1 MKMFKFFPLACAAM
15 MMCACSSDDP
25 GDGKGN
31 PNVAG
36 EAQYLAVN
44 IVNVGAAPTR
54 AAVPG
59 YEDGTTE
66 ESKIDKIRFYF
77 FHADGSAYK
86 LEGPT
91 TGSVQNYLEKD
102 ITAADMGTADG
113 TGTVKVITNAILVIN
128 GTTKKAPASVIA
140 VVNPQSLTTLGTEA
154 KTLNE
159 LTNTLKGSQFYT
171 EATKDQFVMTNSV
184 YVEAGRTVCP
194 VTVAGHIGTD
204 ESTAK
209 ANPIDIYA
217 ERVVAKVG
225 ADLQGGLLVANTAGT
240 SKYGMKVGTY
250 GASTDIYAVIDG
262 WGVADENDNAY
273 VEKHIT
279 NTWSDTDLGITPW
292 TTTDYHRSFWGTSP
306 VFAAG
311 TPKNHTFAD
320 YTAQHNEVLYTLPNT
335 PTTAVAAA
343 NVYKNDL
350 TKFLVTATLRYKDAT
365 GTWQNAE
372 ICKYQGVE
380 YLGINALK
388 EAIATTY
395 NLYFT
400 EAGGVYTPIQAGDVK
415 FKTVAAGTPG
425 VEDYQ
430 VVPVLDDTK
439 TYYKKDASSATGYTA
454 LTASDNISK
463 YPAEVRKDGKAYYF
477 IPISHLATNAAKVGH
492 YGVVRNHWYKISLN
506 SLTGYGTPVYD
517 ENKIIDPTMPED
529 QATYLAA
536 KINVLQWRVV
546 TQNVDLGK
554 K

>member
-1 MKMFKFFPLACAAM
+1 MKIFKFFPLACAALM
-15 MMCACSSDDP
+15 MSACSSDDA
-25 GDGKGN
+25 GN
-31 PNVAG
+31 GNGNQGVAG
-36 EAQYLAVN
+36 ETQYLAVN
-44 IVNVGAAPTR
+44 IVNVGATPTR

-66 ESKIDKIRFYF
+66 ESKIKKIRFYF

-91 TGSVQNYLEKD
+91 VGTVENYLEKD
-102 ITAADMGTADG
+102 ITDTDMGTADG
-113 TGTVKVITNAILVIN
+113 TGTVGAITKAILVIN

-140 VVNPQSLTTLGTEA
+140 VVNPQSLTSLGTDA

-159 LTNTLKGSQFYT
+159 LTNTLTGSQFYT
-171 EATKDQFVMTNSV
+171 VATKDQFVMTNSV

-194 VTVAGHIGTD
+194 VTVAGHIGTNAD
-204 ESTAK
+204 DAK
-209 ANPIDIYA
+209 TKAIDIYA
-217 ERVVAKVG
+217 ERVVAKVD
-225 ADLQGGLLVANTAGT
+225 ADLQGGSLVANTAGT

-279 NTWSDTDLGITPW
+279 NSWTDTGLGITTW
-292 TTTDYHRSFWGTSP
+292 TTSDYHRSFWGTSP
-306 VFAAG
+306 AFAAG
-311 TPKNHTFAD
+311 SPTNHKFVD
-320 YTAQHNEVLYTLPNT
+320 YKAQHGDVLYTLPNT

-343 NVYKNDL
+343 DVYKNDL
-350 TKFLVTATLRYKDAT
+350 TKFLVTATLRYQDAT

-395 NLYFT
+395 NMYYKKV
-400 EAGGVYTPIQAGDVK
+400 GSDYTPIQAADLE
-415 FKTVAAGTPG
+415 FTTTGTSLK
-425 VEDYQ
+425 DYE
-430 VVPVLDDTK
+430 VSPVLKTTE
-439 TYYKKDASSATGYTA
+439 TYYKKDASSADGYTA

-463 YPAEVRKDGKAYYF
+463 YPAEVRTDGKVYYF
-477 IPISHLATNAAKVGH
+477 IPISHLATDAAKVGY
-492 YGVVRNHWYKISLN
+492 YGVVRNHWYKVNVKSLK
-506 SLTGYGTPVYD
+506 GFGTPVYD
-517 ENKIIDPTMPED
+517 EKKIIDPTIPED

-546 TQNVDLGK
+546 SQDVNLGK
-554 K
+554 

>member
-1 MKMFKFFPLACAAM
+1 MKFFKFFPLACAALM
-15 MMCACSSDDP
+15 MSACSSDD
-25 GDGKGN
+25 GNGSEN
-31 PNVAG
+31 PNIAS

-44 IVNVGAAPTR
+44 IVNVGTTPTR

-59 YEDGTTE
+59 YENGTPK
-66 ESKIDKIRFYF
+66 ESEIKKIRFYF

-91 TGSVQNYLEKD
+91 AGTVENYLEKD
-102 ITAADMGTADG
+102 ITPADMGTADG
-113 TGTVKVITNAILVIN
+113 TGTVGAITKAILVIN

-140 VVNPQSLTTLGTEA
+140 VVNPQSLTSLGTDA

-159 LTNTLKGSQFYT
+159 LTNTLTGSQFYT
-171 EATKDQFVMTNSV
+171 VATKDQFVMTNSV

-204 ESTAK
+204 ATTAE
-209 ANPIDIYA
+209 ANAIDIYA
-217 ERVVAKVG
+217 ERVVAKVD
-225 ADLQGGLLVANTAGT
+225 ADLQGGSLVANTAGT

-279 NTWSDTDLGITPW
+279 NSWTDTGLGITTW
-292 TTTDYHRSFWGTSP
+292 TTSDYHRSFWGTSP

-311 TPKNHTFAD
+311 TPTNHNFAD
-320 YTAQHNEVLYTLPNT
+320 YKAQHGDVLYTLPNT

-343 NVYKNDL
+343 DVYKNNL
-350 TKFLVTATLRYKDAT
+350 TKFLVTATLRYQDAT

-395 NLYFT
+395 NMYYKKV
-400 EAGGVYTPIQAGDVK
+400 GSDYTPIQAADVE
-415 FKTVAAGTPG
+415 FTTTGTSLK
-425 VEDYQ
+425 DYE
-430 VVPVLDDTK
+430 VSPVLKTTE
-439 TYYKKDASSATGYTA
+439 TYYKKDASSADGYTA
-454 LTASDNISK
+454 LTAAENINK
-463 YPAEVRKDGKAYYF
+463 YPAEVRTDGKVYYF
-477 IPISHLATNAAKVGH
+477 IPISHLATDAAKVGY
-492 YGVVRNHWYKISLN
+492 YGVVRNHWYKVNVKSLK
-506 SLTGYGTPVYD
+506 GFGTPVYD
-517 ENKIIDPTMPED
+517 ENKIIDPTIPED

-546 TQNVDLGK
+546 SQDVNLGK
-554 K
+554 

>member
-1 MKMFKFFPLACAAM
+1 MKIFKLFPLACAALM
-15 MMCACSSDDP
+15 MSACSSDD
-25 GDGKGN
+25 GNGSEN
-31 PNVAG
+31 PNIAS

-44 IVNVGAAPTR
+44 IVNVGTTPTR

-59 YEDGTTE
+59 YENGTAE
-66 ESKIDKIRFYF
+66 ESEIKKIRFYF

-91 TGSVQNYLEKD
+91 PGSVENYLEKE
-102 ITAADMGTADG
+102 IKPADMGTADG
-113 TGTVKVITNAILVIN
+113 TGTVGAITKAILVIN

-140 VVNPQSLTTLGTEA
+140 VVNPQSLTSLGTDA

-159 LTNTLKGSQFYT
+159 LTNTLTGSQFYT
-171 EATKDQFVMTNSV
+171 VATKDQFVMTNSV

-204 ESTAK
+204 ATTAE
-209 ANPIDIYA
+209 AYAIDIYA

-225 ADLQGGLLVANTAGT
+225 ADFQSEGSKLEANTAGT

-279 NTWSDTDLGITPW
+279 NSWTDTGLGITTW
-292 TTTDYHRSFWGTSP
+292 TTSDYHRSFWGTSP
-306 VFAAG
+306 AFAAG
-311 TPKNHTFAD
+311 SPTNHKFVD
-320 YTAQHNEVLYTLPNT
+320 YKAQHGDVLYTLPNT

-343 NVYKNDL
+343 DVYKNDL
-350 TKFLVTATLRYKDAT
+350 TKFLVTATLRYQDAT

-395 NLYFT
+395 NMYFT
-400 EAGGVYTPIQAGDVK
+400 KDGGDYTPIQAGDVT
-415 FKTVAAGTPG
+415 FKTVAAGTTG

-430 VVPVLDDTK
+430 VVPVLNDTK

-463 YPAEVRKDGKAYYF
+463 YPAEVRTDGKVYYF
-477 IPISHLATNAAKVGH
+477 IPISHLATDAAKVGY
-492 YGVVRNHWYKISLN
+492 YGVVRNHWYKVNVKSLK
-506 SLTGYGTPVYD
+506 GFGTPVYD
-517 ENKIIDPTMPED
+517 EKKIIDPTIPED

-546 TQNVDLGK
+546 SQDVNLGK
-554 K
+554 

>member
-1 MKMFKFFPLACAAM
+1 MKIFKLFPLACAALM
-15 MMCACSSDDP
+15 MSACSSDD
-25 GDGKGN
+25 GNGSEN
-31 PNVAG
+31 PNIAG

-44 IVNVGAAPTR
+44 IVNVGTTPTR
-54 AAVPG
+54 AAVSG
-59 YEDGTTE
+59 YEDGTAE
-66 ESKIDKIRFYF
+66 ESEIKKIRFYF

-86 LEGPT
+86 LEGAT
-91 TGSVQNYLEKD
+91 VGSVDNYLEKD

-113 TGTVKVITNAILVIN
+113 TGTVGAITKAILVIN

-140 VVNPQSLTTLGTEA
+140 VVNPQSLPSLGTEA
-154 KTLNE
+154 KTLND
-159 LTNTLKGSQFYT
+159 LTNTLKGSQFYNVT
-171 EATKDQFVMTNSV
+171 SKDQFVMTNSV

-204 ESTAK
+204 ASTAE

-217 ERVVAKVG
+217 ERVVAKVD
-225 ADLQGGLLVANTAGT
+225 ADLQGGSLVANTAGT

-262 WGVADENDNAY
+262 WGVADENDNSY

-292 TTTDYHRSFWGTSP
+292 TTTDYHRSFWETSP
-306 VFAAG
+306 AFSAG
-311 TPKNHTFAD
+311 TPTNHTFAA
-320 YTAQHNEVLYTLPNT
+320 YRAQHNDVLYTLPNT
-335 PTTAVAAA
+335 PTTAVDAAD
-343 NVYKNDL
+343 VYKNDL
-350 TKFLVTATLRYKDAT
+350 TKFLVTATLRYKDAG

-380 YLGINALK
+380 YLGIDALK

-395 NLYFT
+395 NKYYKLV
-400 EAGGVYTPIQAGDVK
+400 GSDYTPIQASDVD
-415 FKTVAAGTPG
+415 FTTTGTSLK
-425 VEDYQ
+425 DYE
-430 VVPVLDDTK
+430 VSPVLKTTE
-439 TYYKKDASSATGYTA
+439 TYYKKNPTGTGYTP

-477 IPISHLATNAAKVGH
+477 IPISHLATNAAKVGY
-492 YGVVRNHWYKISLN
+492 YGVVRNHWYKIALN

-517 ENKIIDPTMPED
+517 EDKIIDPTMPED

-546 TQNVDLGK
+546 SQSVDLGK
-554 K
+554 

>member
-1 MKMFKFFPLACAAM
+1 MKIFKFFPLACAALM
-15 MMCACSSDDP
+15 MSACSSDDA
-25 GDGKGN
+25 GN
-31 PNVAG
+31 GNGNQGVAG
-36 EAQYLAVN
+36 ETQYLAVN
-44 IVNVGAAPTR
+44 IVNVGATPTR

-66 ESKIDKIRFYF
+66 ESKIKKIRFYF

-91 TGSVQNYLEKD
+91 VGTVENYLEKD
-102 ITAADMGTADG
+102 ITDTDMGTADG
-113 TGTVKVITNAILVIN
+113 TGTVGAITKAILVIN

-140 VVNPQSLTTLGTEA
+140 VVNPQSLTSLGTDA

-159 LTNTLKGSQFYT
+159 LTNTLTGSQFYT
-171 EATKDQFVMTNSV
+171 VATKDQFVMTNSV

-194 VTVAGHIGTD
+194 VTVAGHIGTNAD
-204 ESTAK
+204 DAK
-209 ANPIDIYA
+209 TKAIDIYA
-217 ERVVAKVG
+217 ERVVAKVD
-225 ADLQGGLLVANTAGT
+225 ADLQGGSLVANTAGT

-279 NTWSDTDLGITPW
+279 NSWTDTGLGITTW
-292 TTTDYHRSFWGTSP
+292 TTSDYHRSFWGTSP
-306 VFAAG
+306 AFAAG
-311 TPKNHTFAD
+311 SPTNHKFVD
-320 YTAQHNEVLYTLPNT
+320 YKAQHGDVLYTLPNT

-343 NVYKNDL
+343 DVYKNDL
-350 TKFLVTATLRYKDAT
+350 TKFLVTATLRYQDAT

-395 NLYFT
+395 NMYYKKV
-400 EAGGVYTPIQAGDVK
+400 GSDYTPIQAADVE
-415 FKTVAAGTPG
+415 FTTTGTSLK
-425 VEDYQ
+425 DYE
-430 VVPVLDDTK
+430 VSPVLKTTE
-439 TYYKKDASSATGYTA
+439 TYYKKDASSADGYTA

-463 YPAEVRKDGKAYYF
+463 YPAEVRTDGKVYYF
-477 IPISHLATNAAKVGH
+477 IPISHLATDAAKVGY
-492 YGVVRNHWYKISLN
+492 YGVVRNHWYKVNVKSLK
-506 SLTGYGTPVYD
+506 GFGTPVYN
-517 ENKIIDPTMPED
+517 ENKIIDPTIPED

-546 TQNVDLGK
+546 SQKVDLGK
-554 K
+554 

>member
-1 MKMFKFFPLACAAM
+1 MKIFKLFPLACAALM
-15 MMCACSSDDP
+15 MTACGSDNDIEGGATNP
-25 GDGKGN
+25 GGD
-31 PNVAG
+31 
-36 EAQYLAVN
+36 AQYLAVN
-44 IVNVGAAPTR
+44 IVNVGTTPTGR

-66 ESKIDKIRFYF
+66 ESKIKKIRFYF

-91 TGSVQNYLEKD
+91 AGTVKNYLEKD
-102 ITAADMGTADG
+102 ITDTDMGTADG
-113 TGTVKVITNAILVIN
+113 SGTVGAITKAILVIN

-140 VVNPQSLTTLGTEA
+140 VVNPQSLTSLGTEA

-159 LTNTLKGSQFYT
+159 LTNTLTGSQFYT
-171 EATKDQFVMTNSV
+171 VATKDQFVMTNSV

-204 ESTAK
+204 AATAE
-209 ANPIDIYA
+209 ANAIDIYA
-217 ERVVAKVG
+217 ERVVAKVD
-225 ADLQGGLLVANTAGT
+225 ADLQGGSLVANTAGT

-279 NTWSDTDLGITPW
+279 NSWSDTDLGITTW
-292 TTTDYHRSFWGTSP
+292 TTSDYHRSFWGTSP

-311 TPKNHTFAD
+311 TPTNHNFAD
-320 YTAQHNEVLYTLPNT
+320 YTAQHGDVLYTLPNT

-343 NVYKNDL
+343 DVYKNDL
-350 TKFLVTATLRYKDAT
+350 TKFLVTATLRYQDAT

-380 YLGINALK
+380 YLGIDALK

-395 NLYFT
+395 NMYFT

-415 FKTVAAGTPG
+415 FKTVAAGTTG

-439 TYYKKDASSATGYTA
+439 TYYKKNASPATGYTA

-463 YPAEVRKDGKAYYF
+463 YPADVRKNGKVYYF
-477 IPISHLATNAAKVGH
+477 IPISHLATDAAKVGR
-492 YGVVRNHWYKISLN
+492 YGVVRNHWYKIALK

-517 ENKIIDPTMPED
+517 ETKTIDPTMPED

-546 TQNVDLGK
+546 SQDVNLGK
-554 K
+554 

>member
-1 MKMFKFFPLACAAM
+1 MKIFKFFPLACAALM
-15 MMCACSSDDP
+15 MSACSSDDA
-25 GDGKGN
+25 GN
-31 PNVAG
+31 GNGNQGVAG
-36 EAQYLAVN
+36 ETQYLAVN
-44 IVNVGAAPTR
+44 IVNVGATPTR

-66 ESKIDKIRFYF
+66 ESKIKKIRFYF

-91 TGSVQNYLEKD
+91 VGTVENYLEKD
-102 ITAADMGTADG
+102 ITDTDMGTADG
-113 TGTVKVITNAILVIN
+113 TGTVGAITKAILVIN

-140 VVNPQSLTTLGTEA
+140 VVNPQSLTSLGTDA

-159 LTNTLKGSQFYT
+159 LTNTLTGSQFYT
-171 EATKDQFVMTNSV
+171 VATKDQFVMTNSV

-194 VTVAGHIGTD
+194 VTVAGHIGTNAD
-204 ESTAK
+204 DAK
-209 ANPIDIYA
+209 TKAIDIYA
-217 ERVVAKVG
+217 ERVVAKVD
-225 ADLQGGLLVANTAGT
+225 ADLQGGSLVANTAGT

-279 NTWSDTDLGITPW
+279 NSWTDTGLGITTW
-292 TTTDYHRSFWGTSP
+292 TTSDYHRSFWGTSP
-306 VFAAG
+306 AFAAG
-311 TPKNHTFAD
+311 SPTNHKFVD
-320 YTAQHNEVLYTLPNT
+320 YKAQHGDVLYTLPNT
-335 PTTAVAAA
+335 PTTAVASAD
-343 NVYKNDL
+343 VYKNDL
-350 TKFLVTATLRYKDAT
+350 TKFLVTATLRYQDAT

-395 NLYFT
+395 NMYYKKV
-400 EAGGVYTPIQAGDVK
+400 GSDYTPIQAADVE
-415 FKTVAAGTPG
+415 FTTTGTSLK
-425 VEDYQ
+425 DYE
-430 VVPVLDDTK
+430 VSPVLKTTE
-439 TYYKKDASSATGYTA
+439 TYYKKDASSADGYTA

-463 YPAEVRKDGKAYYF
+463 YPAEVRTDGKVYYF
-477 IPISHLATNAAKVGH
+477 IPISHLATDAAKVGY
-492 YGVVRNHWYKISLN
+492 YGVVRNHWYKVNVKSLK
-506 SLTGYGTPVYD
+506 GFGTPVYD
-517 ENKIIDPTMPED
+517 EKKIIDPTIPED

-546 TQNVDLGK
+546 SQDVNLGK
-554 K
+554 

>member
-1 MKMFKFFPLACAAM
+1 MKIFKLFPLACAALM
-15 MMCACSSDDP
+15 MSACSSDDA
-25 GDGKGN
+25 GN
-31 PNVAG
+31 GNGNQGVAG
-36 EAQYLAVN
+36 ETQYLAVN
-44 IVNVGAAPTR
+44 IVNVGATPTR

-66 ESKIDKIRFYF
+66 ESKIKKIRFYF

-91 TGSVQNYLEKD
+91 VGTVENYLEKD
-102 ITAADMGTADG
+102 ITDTDMGTADG
-113 TGTVKVITNAILVIN
+113 TGTVGAITKAILVIN

-140 VVNPQSLTTLGTEA
+140 VVNPQSLTSLGTDA

-159 LTNTLKGSQFYT
+159 LTNTLTGSQFYT
-171 EATKDQFVMTNSV
+171 VATKDQFVMTNSV

-194 VTVAGHIGTD
+194 VTVAGHIGTNAD
-204 ESTAK
+204 DAK
-209 ANPIDIYA
+209 TKAIDIYA
-217 ERVVAKVG
+217 ERVVAKVD
-225 ADLQGGLLVANTAGT
+225 ADLQGGSLVANTAGT

-279 NTWSDTDLGITPW
+279 NSWTDTGLGITTW
-292 TTTDYHRSFWGTSP
+292 TTSDYHRSFWGTSP

-311 TPKNHTFAD
+311 SPTNHKFVD
-320 YTAQHNEVLYTLPNT
+320 YKAQHGDVLYTLPNT

-343 NVYKNDL
+343 DVYKNDL
-350 TKFLVTATLRYKDAT
+350 TKFLVTATLRYQDAT

-395 NLYFT
+395 NMYYKKV
-400 EAGGVYTPIQAGDVK
+400 GSDYTPIQAADVE
-415 FKTVAAGTPG
+415 FTTTGTSLK
-425 VEDYQ
+425 DYE
-430 VVPVLDDTK
+430 VSPVLKTTE
-439 TYYKKDASSATGYTA
+439 TYYKKDASSADGYTA

-463 YPAEVRKDGKAYYF
+463 YPAEVRTDGKVYYF
-477 IPISHLATNAAKVGH
+477 IPISHLATDAAKVGY
-492 YGVVRNHWYKISLN
+492 YGVVRNHWYKVNVKSLK
-506 SLTGYGTPVYD
+506 GFGTPVYD
-517 ENKIIDPTMPED
+517 EKKIIDPTIPED

-546 TQNVDLGK
+546 SQDVNLGN
-554 K
+554 

>member
-1 MKMFKFFPLACAAM
+1 MKIFKLFPLACAALM
-15 MMCACSSDDP
+15 MSACSSDDA
-25 GDGKGN
+25 GN
-31 PNVAG
+31 GNGNQGVAG
-36 EAQYLAVN
+36 ETQYLAVN
-44 IVNVGAAPTR
+44 IVNVGATPTR

-66 ESKIDKIRFYF
+66 ESKIKKIRFYF

-91 TGSVQNYLEKD
+91 VGTVENYLEKD
-102 ITAADMGTADG
+102 ITDTDMGTADG
-113 TGTVKVITNAILVIN
+113 PGTVGAITKAILVIN

-140 VVNPQSLTTLGTEA
+140 VVNPQSLTSLGTDA

-159 LTNTLKGSQFYT
+159 LTNTLTGSQFYT
-171 EATKDQFVMTNSV
+171 VATKDQFVMTNSV

-194 VTVAGHIGTD
+194 VTVAGHIGTNAD
-204 ESTAK
+204 DAK
-209 ANPIDIYA
+209 TKAIDIYA
-217 ERVVAKVG
+217 ERVVAKVD
-225 ADLQGGLLVANTAGT
+225 ADLQGGSLVANTAGT

-279 NTWSDTDLGITPW
+279 NSWTDTGLGITTW
-292 TTTDYHRSFWGTSP
+292 TTSDYHRSFWGTSP
-306 VFAAG
+306 AFAAG
-311 TPKNHTFAD
+311 SPTNHKFVD
-320 YTAQHNEVLYTLPNT
+320 YKAQHGDVLYTLPNT

-343 NVYKNDL
+343 DVYKNDL
-350 TKFLVTATLRYKDAT
+350 TKFLVTATLRYQDAT

-395 NLYFT
+395 NMYYKKV
-400 EAGGVYTPIQAGDVK
+400 GSDYTPIQAADVE
-415 FKTVAAGTPG
+415 FTTTGTSLK
-425 VEDYQ
+425 DYE
-430 VVPVLDDTK
+430 VSPVLKTTE
-439 TYYKKDASSATGYTA
+439 TYYKKDASSADGYTA

-463 YPAEVRKDGKAYYF
+463 YPAEVRTDGKVYYF
-477 IPISHLATNAAKVGH
+477 IPISHLATDAAKVGY
-492 YGVVRNHWYKISLN
+492 YGVVRNHWYKVNVKSLK
-506 SLTGYGTPVYD
+506 GFGTPVYD
-517 ENKIIDPTMPED
+517 EKKIIDPTIPED

-546 TQNVDLGK
+546 SQDVNLGK
-554 K
+554 

>member
-1 MKMFKFFPLACAAM
+1 MKIFKLFPLACAALM
-15 MMCACSSDDP
+15 MSACSSDDA
-25 GDGKGN
+25 GN
-31 PNVAG
+31 GNGNQGVAG
-36 EAQYLAVN
+36 ETQYLAVN
-44 IVNVGAAPTR
+44 IVNVGATPTR

-66 ESKIDKIRFYF
+66 ESKIKKIRFYF

-91 TGSVQNYLEKD
+91 VGTVENYLEKD
-102 ITAADMGTADG
+102 ITDTDMGTADG
-113 TGTVKVITNAILVIN
+113 TGTVGAITKAILVIN

-140 VVNPQSLTTLGTEA
+140 VVNPQSLTSLGTDA

-159 LTNTLKGSQFYT
+159 LTNTLTGSQFYT
-171 EATKDQFVMTNSV
+171 VATKDQFVMTNSV

-194 VTVAGHIGTD
+194 VTVAGHIGTNAD
-204 ESTAK
+204 DAK
-209 ANPIDIYA
+209 TKAIDIYA
-217 ERVVAKVG
+217 ERVVAKVD
-225 ADLQGGLLVANTAGT
+225 ADLQGGSLVANTAGT

-279 NTWSDTDLGITPW
+279 NSWTDTGLGITTW
-292 TTTDYHRSFWGTSP
+292 TTSDYHRSFWGTSP
-306 VFAAG
+306 AFAAG
-311 TPKNHTFAD
+311 SPTNHKFVD
-320 YTAQHNEVLYTLPNT
+320 YKAQHGDVLYTLPNT

-343 NVYKNDL
+343 DVYKNDL
-350 TKFLVTATLRYKDAT
+350 TKFLVTATLRYQDAT

-395 NLYFT
+395 NMYYKKV
-400 EAGGVYTPIQAGDVK
+400 GSDYTPIQAADVE
-415 FKTVAAGTPG
+415 FTTTGTSLK
-425 VEDYQ
+425 DYE
-430 VVPVLDDTK
+430 VSPVLKTTE
-439 TYYKKDASSATGYTA
+439 TYYKKDASSADGYTA

-463 YPAEVRKDGKAYYF
+463 YPAEVRTDGKVYYF
-477 IPISHLATNAAKVGH
+477 IPISHLATDAAKVGY
-492 YGVVRNHWYKISLN
+492 YGVVRNHWYKVNVKSLK
-506 SLTGYGTPVYD
+506 GFGTPVYD
-517 ENKIIDPTMPED
+517 EKKIIDPTIPED

-546 TQNVDLGK
+546 SQDVNLGK
-554 K
+554 